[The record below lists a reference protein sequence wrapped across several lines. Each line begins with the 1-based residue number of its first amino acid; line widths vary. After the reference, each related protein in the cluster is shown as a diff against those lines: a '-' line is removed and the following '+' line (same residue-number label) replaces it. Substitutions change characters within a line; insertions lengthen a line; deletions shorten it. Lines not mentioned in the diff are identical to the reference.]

1 VGSQD
6 DEPPDRGEAAV
17 GDESPCPDVG
27 AASYAVRPWA
37 VLVGRN
43 PAEAAQASSTILAGV
58 VRDLSGPL
66 AELVALAVML
76 TEEHQEGA
84 AHRQAT
90 AELMHRKAL
99 LVQNRSENLQS
110 AVALWDG
117 TFDLRLRLLELNEI
131 VAEVAALLRPVL
143 TDKHQ
148 RLELIMAPE
157 VGNVCADAR
166 RLAQILIN
174 LVVNAAEHSGP
185 GSTIRIEVG
194 AGEGGP
200 RVSVADRGTGI
211 PADFLPGS
219 FDLLRQPLPAVT
231 SGRLSLGLAVTRALT
246 EAHRGK
252 MGARTRRRGGTRVW
266 IELPNQPEGAAEAAA
281 G

>member
-1 VGSQD
+1 V
-6 DEPPDRGEAAV
+6 PP
-17 GDESPCPDVG
+17 
-27 AASYAVRPWA
+27 WN
-37 VLVGRN
+37 VLVGAN
-43 PAEAAQASSTILAGV
+43 AAEAAQASSTILAGV

-66 AELVALAVML
+66 AELLALAVML
-76 TEEHQEGA
+76 TEEHEEGA

-117 TFDLRLRLLELNEI
+117 TFDLRPRLLDLNEI

-143 TDKHQ
+143 TEKRQ
-148 RLELIMAPE
+148 RFELILPPDA
-157 VGNVCADAR
+157 GSACADAR
-166 RLAQILIN
+166 RLAQMLIN
-174 LVVNAAEHSGP
+174 LVVNATEHSGP
-185 GSTIRIEVG
+185 GSTIRIEVRAVEDG
-194 AGEGGP
+194 S
-200 RVSVADRGTGI
+200 RVAVADRGTGI
-211 PADFLPGS
+211 PADVLPAS
-219 FDLLRQPLPAVT
+219 FDLPRQLVPAVR

-252 MGARTRRRGGTRVW
+252 MGARTRKRGGTRVW
-266 IELPNQPEGAAEAAA
+266 IELPNRPQGAAETAA